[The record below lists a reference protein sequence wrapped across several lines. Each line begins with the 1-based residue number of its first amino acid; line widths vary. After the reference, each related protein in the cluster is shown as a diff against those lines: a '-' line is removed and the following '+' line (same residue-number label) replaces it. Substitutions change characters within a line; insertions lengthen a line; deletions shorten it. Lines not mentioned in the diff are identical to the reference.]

1 MKHKIL
7 TLLLLL
13 IALTAIS
20 TVKIGVCSGL
30 PLVGWEG
37 DKPVGIYPDLIQEIA
52 EINGWESEY
61 VKGEFE
67 ELYNLLL
74 AGEIDILPAIVYSSE
89 RAKLFA
95 FNEEHILSSY
105 GTVYVPIDSELNSL
119 LELKKK
125 NIAVV
130 KNAINYT
137 VDFGIKKIFDSLN
150 IEVTFIEK
158 LNYAEV
164 LESVT
169 NGEAEAG
176 VVDSL
181 FAAMNANQYPL
192 KSTPIV
198 LNPSDIRLAFSP
210 VNENSQK
217 LISEFDEQ
225 LRIMKE
231 NPDSFFYRN
240 NEKYLHNKE
249 FVENPLL
256 MQILVIISISALILI
271 GGIFYLRHNIKIRTD
286 EIKEK
291 NAKLDVIETKVKETY
306 SELKHANE
314 RLKETLDKFEDMVF
328 IAGTLGVRDLNER
341 DFLDLFLKKTL
352 DIIDEADY
360 GTISMIEDGEW
371 KFMATVGHDLNILS
385 KLRLKAEKIHLKKTV
400 EIVDGLYDN
409 YDKDFSPSDAN
420 LLRKAVKPFKQS
432 LVLPFYIEGE
442 FVGNLSLD
450 IAKENSQVFSEDTK
464 SMLNSISK
472 IASSYLELKKS
483 AKNKQEFQT
492 NIVLS
497 LVKAIEYYDPYT
509 RGHSERVA
517 TYSAMLA
524 KKLGLSKEIINK
536 IYWASL
542 VHDVGKIFVTRAV
555 LNKVSFLTPEEF
567 NEIKKHS
574 EKGEEILKE
583 TKGMSEISKIVRYH
597 HERWDGSGYPDGLK
611 GEAIPLESRII
622 ALGDSFDAMT
632 SDRPYRKRMSLEEA
646 YEDIRSY
653 KDTFYEASLVDA
665 FLCKDLEEL
674 YHQLKDSE
682 N

>member
-1 MKHKIL
+1 
-7 TLLLLL
+7 
-13 IALTAIS
+13 
-20 TVKIGVCSGL
+20 
-30 PLVGWEG
+30 
-37 DKPVGIYPDLIQEIA
+37 LIQEIA

-409 YDKDFSPSDAN
+409 YDKDFSQSDAN

>member
-1 MKHKIL
+1 
-7 TLLLLL
+7 
-13 IALTAIS
+13 
-20 TVKIGVCSGL
+20 
-30 PLVGWEG
+30 
-37 DKPVGIYPDLIQEIA
+37 
-52 EINGWESEY
+52 
-61 VKGEFE
+61 
-67 ELYNLLL
+67 
-74 AGEIDILPAIVYSSE
+74 
-89 RAKLFA
+89 
-95 FNEEHILSSY
+95 
-105 GTVYVPIDSELNSL
+105 
-119 LELKKK
+119 
-125 NIAVV
+125 
-130 KNAINYT
+130 
-137 VDFGIKKIFDSLN
+137 
-150 IEVTFIEK
+150 
-158 LNYAEV
+158 
-164 LESVT
+164 
-169 NGEAEAG
+169 
-176 VVDSL
+176 
-181 FAAMNANQYPL
+181 
-192 KSTPIV
+192 
-198 LNPSDIRLAFSP
+198 
-210 VNENSQK
+210 
-217 LISEFDEQ
+217 
-225 LRIMKE
+225 
-231 NPDSFFYRN
+231 
-240 NEKYLHNKE
+240 
-249 FVENPLL
+249 
-256 MQILVIISISALILI
+256 
-271 GGIFYLRHNIKIRTD
+271 
-286 EIKEK
+286 
-291 NAKLDVIETKVKETY
+291 
-306 SELKHANE
+306 
-314 RLKETLDKFEDMVF
+314 
-328 IAGTLGVRDLNER
+328 
-341 DFLDLFLKKTL
+341 
-352 DIIDEADY
+352 
-360 GTISMIEDGEW
+360 
-371 KFMATVGHDLNILS
+371 
-385 KLRLKAEKIHLKKTV
+385 
-400 EIVDGLYDN
+400 
-409 YDKDFSPSDAN
+409 
-420 LLRKAVKPFKQS
+420 
-432 LVLPFYIEGE
+432 
-442 FVGNLSLD
+442 VGNLSLD